1 MPPKLSIIIP
11 SLNAADDLSLCLAS
25 LMPGVETGLIREV
38 ILVDGGS
45 SDATIEIARDAGAKT
60 VTATTPGRARQLI
73 EGAAAARSDWL
84 LFLHADTA
92 LSQDWAGAVG
102 AHIQAHPD
110 KAASFKLVYRTDAP
124 AGRRLAGRAN
134 LRTRILG
141 LPYGDQGLLISRSLY
156 DEIGGF
162 SDVALME
169 DVQIV
174 RTIGKARLRLLDAQA
189 HTSAA
194 KYERDGWRRRSWKN
208 SVLLLRYFLGAT
220 PEKLAKS
227 YT

>member
-11 SLNAADDLSLCLAS
+11 SLNAADDLPLCLAS

-38 ILVDGGS
+38 ILADGGS
-45 SDATIEIARDAGAKT
+45 SDATIEIARDAGAK
-60 VTATTPGRARQLI
+60 VIPASAPERAKQLI
-73 EGAAAARSDWL
+73 QGAAAARCDWL

-102 AHIQAHPD
+102 AHIHTHPG
-110 KAASFKLVYRTDAP
+110 KAASFKLVYRTDAR
-124 AGRRLAGRAN
+124 AGRRLAARAN
-134 LRTRILG
+134 FRARLLG
-141 LPYGDQGLLISRSLY
+141 LPYGDQGLLISRRLY

-162 SDVALME
+162 CDIPLME

-174 RTIGKARLRLLDAQA
+174 RAIGKGRLTILDATA

-194 KYERDGWRRRSWKN
+194 KYERDGWRRRSWSN
-208 SVLLLRYFLGAT
+208 AWLLTRYLLGAE